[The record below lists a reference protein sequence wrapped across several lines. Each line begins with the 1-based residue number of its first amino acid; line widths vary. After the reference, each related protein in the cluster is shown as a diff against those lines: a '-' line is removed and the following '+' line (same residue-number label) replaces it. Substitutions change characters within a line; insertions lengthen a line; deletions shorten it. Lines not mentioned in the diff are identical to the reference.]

1 MKRAMR
7 TKHSHRSMIILAR
20 YMKKHKHMKKLF
32 ILIAVISFA
41 GISSIQAQ
49 KFGHINFAELIQ
61 AMPER
66 ATAEEDYNKFVK
78 GLEDQMAAIQKEAQ
92 AKFEEYQKYMQGTDI
107 NEDIKASKE
116 GEINDLNQ
124 RLQAFQS
131 SAQQQIQKKESD
143 IMTPLIEKARVAVES
158 VGKTDGFLYIFDV
171 SSNTILYK
179 GKNSVDVL
187 PLVKKQLGIQ

>member
-1 MKRAMR
+1 
-7 TKHSHRSMIILAR
+7 
-20 YMKKHKHMKKLF
+20 MKKLF